1 MASSPIAAELR
12 NASRVHAR
20 LLDGFIEMTRTELD
34 KQSCSFAQ
42 ESLREMLESLRADRK
57 HYGTLAGLVAVVDNR
72 AA

>member
-1 MASSPIAAELR
+1 MSPSLIPAELR
-12 NASRVHAR
+12 NACRTHAR
-20 LLDGFIEMTRTELD
+20 LLDGFIELTRAELD

-42 ESLREMLESLRADRK
+42 ESLREMLEALRSDRK